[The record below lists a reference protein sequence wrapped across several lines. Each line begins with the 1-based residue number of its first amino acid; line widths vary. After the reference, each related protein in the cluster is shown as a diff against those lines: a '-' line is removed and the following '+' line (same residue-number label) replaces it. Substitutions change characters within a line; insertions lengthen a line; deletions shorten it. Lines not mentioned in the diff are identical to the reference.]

1 MLRVKQFW
9 TDVVRAFPELSD
21 MMTLVRQ
28 AFPDPVSSRTVNVPE
43 PAEMVSPT
51 KLNPRTRLLAV
62 DTVKPA
68 VSAAPPLTPE
78 TLIPVT
84 SN

>member
-1 MLRVKQFW
+1 
-9 TDVVRAFPELSD
+9 

-28 AFPDPVSSRTVNVPE
+28 AFPDPMSARTVNVPE
-43 PAEMVSPT
+43 PAGMVLPA

-62 DTVKPA
+62 DTVKLA

-78 TLIPVT
+78 TLMPVT